1 MEAIVPEAEIRLSD
15 LCDVACFCF
24 VSDSE
29 EQNRYLRGRASSVKY
44 GFVERVRF
52 PESLSFH

>member
-1 MEAIVPEAEIRLSD
+1 MPEAEIRLSD